1 MYKMPMKKSK
11 TAGRKYP
18 KRKFVRR
25 KGYGPTVPALKAAV
39 VPDRLI
45 VRLPYVNQSSI
56 TAAAGIPLDTQF
68 RLNSIWDPEVSVAI
82 GQSKP
87 LGVNQWQNFYN
98 RYRVIGA
105 NVYLIARNTNSDAA
119 YVGMVANNDTGSLLT
134 EAAYEQSRVKFKM
147 VGGTAGG
154 HDIVVMKR
162 YFNLA
167 NLTGRPKVS
176 YISDDRYQAEMTSD
190 PLEAIHL
197 HICTQPASAALATS
211 LHYSIKIT
219 YLVELFDRKALAQ
232 ST

>member
-1 MYKMPMKKSK
+1 MPRFKKSK
-11 TAGRKYP
+11 VGGRRYK
-18 KRKFVRR
+18 KRVYRKRR
-25 KGYGPTVPALKAAV
+25 GPTVPALKAAV

-68 RLNSIWDPEVSVAI
+68 RLNSIYDPEVAVAV
-82 GQSKP
+82 GQSQP
-87 LGVNQWQNFYN
+87 LGTDQWSAFYN
-98 RYRVIGA
+98 RYRVIGV
-105 NVYLIARNTNSDAA
+105 NVYLMVRNTNADAC
-119 YVGMVANNDTGSLLT
+119 YVGMVANNDTGALLS
-134 EAAYEQSRVKFKM
+134 EAAYEQSRCKFKM
-147 VGGTAGG
+147 VGATSGG
-154 HDIVVMKR
+154 HDVVVMKK

-176 YISDDRYQAEMTSD
+176 YISDDRYQAEFTAD
-190 PLEAIHL
+190 PQEAIHL

-211 LHYSIKIT
+211 LHYSLKMV

>member
-1 MYKMPMKKSK
+1 MPMKRKSWKRKSK
-11 TAGRKYP
+11 PRFAR
-18 KRKFVRR
+18 KRKF
-25 KGYGPTVPALKAAV
+25 GPTITALKAAV

-68 RLNSIWDPEVSVAI
+68 RLNSIWDPEVAVAI

-87 LGVNQWQNFYN
+87 LGTNQWQAFYN
-98 RYRVIGA
+98 RYRVIGV
-105 NVYLIARNTNSDAA
+105 NVHLMARNTSADAA
-119 YVGMVANNDTGSLLT
+119 YVGICANNDTGNLLT
-134 EAAYEQSRVKFKM
+134 EAAYEQSRTTLKM
-147 VGGTAGG
+147 IGSTAGG
-154 HDIVVMKR
+154 HDVCVFKK
-162 YFNLA
+162 YYNLA
-167 NLTGRPKVS
+167 NLTGRPKIS

-197 HICTQPASAALATS
+197 HIMTQPASAALATS
-211 LHYSIKIT
+211 IHYSLKMV